1 MRSTSLPF
9 DLLAGVFVDPLVE
22 YFYHDLT
29 LGRIVARLIA
39 TVALL
44 AGMYLALLQPAPLS
58 YVGWVLV
65 VPAGVY
71 TLYDALTVNRHT
83 RS

>member
-1 MRSTSLPF
+1 MSLLF
-9 DLLAGVFVDPLVE
+9 DLLTSVLVDPFVE

-44 AGMYLALLQPAPLS
+44 GGMYLALFQSAPLS
-58 YVGWVLV
+58 YVGWALA